1 MSSSIHPHLFR
12 RIASALAAW
21 RRRQADRRQMLAMSD
36 AELRDLGIGRG
47 QIPALLETA
56 PSQHAP
62 LHAAS
67 ARPARSR
74 RMTLQKTTA

>member
-1 MSSSIHPHLFR
+1 MSQIKPSVFH

-21 RRRQADRRQMLAMSD
+21 RRQRQDLRQMMSMSD

-56 PSQHAP
+56 PSSSAAW
-62 LHAAS
+62 HAATRPV
-67 ARPARSR
+67 ARAR
-74 RMTLQKTTA
+74 RMPLDRKTA